1 MTISLAR
8 AGDLEALEALYR
20 AFETPVYNVALRM
33 LRTPEDAEDVLQET
47 FLEVVRSI
55 KQYRGEG
62 HLWGWIKRIA
72 ASKALMRIRRNH
84 VRATEELDEEST
96 GRQVAYAGPEHTR
109 SGSVAGV
116 PARIDLERA
125 FEQLSETSRSVVR
138 DALRVEERRRRRRW
152 GAWSLSAAAGIALLL
167 LIRPGPGGRVDAAE
181 LERMKQQSATLEAEL
196 ERYDPAA
203 RVTSG
208 RTAALAAA
216 LEDRI
221 AVIDGELA
229 QVGTPEAPVRRA
241 ELVKLWQQ
249 RVDAMQQLMTVH
261 VTRAAYVG
269 L

>member
-1 MTISLAR
+1 MMHCTMDDLLALKENEASAWAKQHVETCPACR
-8 AGDLEALEALYR
+8 AELEALY
-20 AFETPVYNVALRM
+20 
-33 LRTPEDAEDVLQET
+33 Q
-47 FLEVVRSI
+47 
-55 KQYRGEG
+55 
-62 HLWGWIKRIA
+62 RIA
-72 ASKALMRIRRNH
+72 AFKALPVRR
-84 VRATEELDEEST
+84 
-96 GRQVAYAGPEHTR
+96 
-109 SGSVAGV
+109 
-116 PARIDLERA
+116 PARDRWPA
-125 FEQLSETSRSVVR
+125 VR
-138 DALRVEERRRRRRW
+138 EALRVEGRRRRRRW
-152 GAWSLSAAAGIALLL
+152 GAWSLAAAAGIALLL

-196 ERYDPAA
+196 ERYDPDA

-229 QVGTPEAPVRRA
+229 QVGTSEAPVRRA
-241 ELVKLWQQ
+241 ELVKLWQE

>member
-1 MTISLAR
+1 MMHCTIDDLLAFKENEASAWARQHLETCPACR
-8 AGDLEALEALYR
+8 AE
-20 AFETPVYNVALRM
+20 
-33 LRTPEDAEDVLQET
+33 
-47 FLEVVRSI
+47 LEVLY
-55 KQYRGEG
+55 Q
-62 HLWGWIKRIA
+62 RIA
-72 ASKALMRIRRNH
+72 SLKALPVRR
-84 VRATEELDEEST
+84 
-96 GRQVAYAGPEHTR
+96 
-109 SGSVAGV
+109 
-116 PARIDLERA
+116 PARDRWPA
-125 FEQLSETSRSVVR
+125 VR
-138 DALRVEERRRRRRW
+138 DTLRAERRRQRRRW

-167 LIRPGPGGRVDAAE
+167 LIRPGPAGRVDAAE
-181 LERMKQQSATLEAEL
+181 LERVKQQSATLEAEL
-196 ERYDPAA
+196 ERYDPDR